1 MIGDRKP
8 PRSRVNAALEKQL
21 DLRYRRARGARK
33 LKAAKIRPPVLGGVG
48 LGNGAKAVE
57 I

>member
-21 DLRYRRARGARK
+21 DLRYRRARGTRK
-33 LKAAKIRPPVLGGVG
+33 LKEAKIRPSVLGAVG
-48 LGNGAKAVE
+48 IGNGAPAAE
-57 I
+57 P